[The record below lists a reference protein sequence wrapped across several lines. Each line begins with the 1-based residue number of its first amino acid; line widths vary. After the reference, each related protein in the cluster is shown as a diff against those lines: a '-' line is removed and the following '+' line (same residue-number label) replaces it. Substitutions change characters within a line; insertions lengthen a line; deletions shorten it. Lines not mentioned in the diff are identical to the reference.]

1 MIGVNNTSST
11 IWLVN
16 YRNQRGISFP
26 FIFDDK
32 SQIFKQYEV
41 GGSYGNNPPTYVLID
56 GKGVVRFRTDNRFGQ
71 TDSLAAKVTQ
81 LLAQ

>member
-1 MIGVNNTSST
+1 VIGVNNTSST

-32 SQIFKQYEV
+32 SKIFNQYEV
-41 GGSYGNNPPTYVLID
+41 GGAYGNNPPTYVLVD
-56 GKGVVRFRTDNRFGQ
+56 TKGIVKFRSDNKYKQ
-71 TDSLAAKVTQ
+71 TDSLAVKIQ
-81 LLAQ
+81 SLLLQ